1 MMFIFAA
8 NEIHALLITFFPPFG
23 LITVSFMGL
32 GSYLL
37 YIGIFDL
44 VALIAR
50 NSEIRNELNRKVEEM
65 SLVKNIARSEI
76 ERIVE
81 VQVRTASKYV
91 PKEESDISN
100 YVFEHD
106 ELKEMIQEVM
116 KEVNLR
122 RDTKKSEDKE

>member
-1 MMFIFAA
+1 MMFIFAV
-8 NEIHALLITFFPPFG
+8 NEIHTLLVTFFPPFG
-23 LITVSFMGL
+23 LITISFMGL

-44 VALIAR
+44 ATLIAR
-50 NSEIRNELNRKVEEM
+50 NSEIRNELNRKVEEL
-65 SLVKNIARSEI
+65 SHVKNVARSEI

-81 VQVRTASKYV
+81 GQIRIASKYV
-91 PKEESDISN
+91 YKEENEISN

-116 KEVNLR
+116 NELNLR
-122 RDTKKSEDKE
+122 KRN